1 VFIAQPPLYKVKKN
15 RQERYVKDDD
25 ELNAYFLELALQ
37 DAKLFVNPDAPAIQ
51 GEPLEALVGD
61 FQQLLKDLA
70 PSSRK
75 YPEEISRALLR
86 VGGLDETLMSNQAAM
101 SEWAETLREALEED
115 ASKDAAV
122 EVGFDNELN
131 VYSPT
136 ISLLLKGRRKTVTLT
151 KNFVDGFEYQQISAM
166 RTRLENLLEAGAF
179 VQRGDKTTAIVH
191 FSDAF
196 EWLQSEARRGV
207 DIQRYK
213 GLGEMNPEQLW
224 ETTMDQNVRRMLRV
238 TVDDAIGADQMFTTL
253 MGELVEPRREFIE
266 SNALSVVNLDV

>member
-1 VFIAQPPLYKVKKN
+1 MYSLPSRRCKVKKN

-25 ELNAYFLELALQ
+25 ELNGYFLELALQ
-37 DAKLFVNPDAPAIQ
+37 DAKLFVNPEAPLIQ
-51 GEPLEALVGD
+51 GEALETLVSA

-86 VGGLDETLMSNQAAM
+86 VASLDENLLSDQGAM
-101 SEWAETLREALEED
+101 SGWAESLKKALGEDPSTD
-115 ASKDAAV
+115 ASV
-122 EVGFDNELN
+122 TVSFDNELN
-131 VYSPT
+131 VYLPT
-136 ISLLLKGRRKTVTLT
+136 VSLLLKGRRKTVTLT
-151 KNFVDGFEYQQISAM
+151 KNLLMVLYQQITAM
-166 RTRLENLLEAGAF
+166 RGRLENRGTWRPCAAGRKNAAVAHFAEAFGAA
-179 VQRGDKTTAIVH
+179 QN
-191 FSDAF
+191 
-196 EWLQSEARRGV
+196 EARRGV

-253 MGELVEPRREFIE
+253 MGELIEPRRDFIE